1 MKTTRNYRNNNMY
14 TLQPTCGRQ
23 AKCDNLCYK
32 PIDYQTPCCNNK
44 MKTVHL
50 LSKTINT

>member
-1 MKTTRNYRNNNMY
+1 MKTTRNHRNNHLLQ
-14 TLQPTCGRQ
+14 LQPACGRQ
-23 AKCDNLCYK
+23 ANCNNPNYKC
-32 PIDYQTPCCNNK
+32 IDYQTPCCNNK